1 MSGSGMTGRVSVRT
15 RIYAGFIVVLI
26 LLVVVG
32 GLGVHGMRTALDT
45 FNGYA
50 RNSSDTVRILS
61 IDHDADTLRRLVLS
75 YSEDGDPAHL
85 AAVKEGLA
93 GLDRQ
98 LAEARSTA
106 VLPGVGEKIAAA
118 QAALKN
124 YADGV
129 TQLEAMRAQR
139 DRVFNQLV
147 LVGGKAVDGLSDVV
161 KNAVADQEFD
171 SAVLAGQAQTTLLNG
186 RITIYQFILKADP
199 ALADAGLGKVKQV
212 ETLLAELESHQANV
226 AHRERTKAVAADVA
240 NYVGALGDLKAAIL
254 DSAHLLSVT
263 LPQQADAFG
272 QATMAARELEG
283 RILTDTRDSS
293 EQALNQ
299 SSSSVLWLSL
309 AAVLAGLAFA
319 VLVARSIV
327 LPIRSMTG
335 IMGLLANGDKTV
347 LVPGLASHDEIGA
360 MARAV
365 QVFKENALRVE
376 RLQAEQEAMKR
387 RSEEDRR
394 ALMLKMADDFEAS
407 VKDVVHAVSASAIQL
422 QSSSQ
427 AMASVAEET
436 SREASAVAAASEQAA
451 ASVETVASA
460 AEELSASIGEIS
472 HQVTLAAQVS
482 AEAVTVAGDADRVM
496 AGLDQATN
504 RIGEV
509 VDLINDIASQT
520 NLLALNATIEAARA
534 GDAGKGFSVVANEVK
549 HLANQTAKA
558 TEEISSQIGEV
569 QGSTHNAVRAIG
581 QITSIIGR
589 ISEINS
595 AVASAVEEQ
604 GAATREIAR
613 NVEQASAGTQEVSS
627 NIVGVNQAAG
637 EAGQAAGE
645 VLEAATAL
653 GQQSARLTHSVDS
666 FIATIRRG

>member
-32 GLGVHGMRTALDT
+32 GLGVHGMRTALET

-61 IDHDADTLRRLVLS
+61 IDRDAATLRRLVLS
-75 YSEDGDPAHL
+75 YSEDGDAAHL
-85 AAVKEGLA
+85 QAVKAGLA
-93 GLDRQ
+93 ELDQQ
-98 LAEARSTA
+98 LAAARAATP
-106 VLPGVGEKIAAA
+106 LPSVGEKIAAA

-171 SAVLAGQAQTTLLNG
+171 SAVLAGRAQTTLLNG
-186 RITIYQFILKADP
+186 RINIYQFILKADP
-199 ALADAGLGKVKQV
+199 ALADAGLVKLKQV
-212 ETLLAELESHQANV
+212 DGLLTELENHQANT
-226 AHRERTKAVAADVA
+226 AHRERTKAVDADVA
-240 NYVGALGDLKAAIL
+240 NYVAALADLKTAIL

-263 LPQQADAFG
+263 LPDQADAFG
-272 QATMAARELEG
+272 QATAAARELEG

-293 EQALNQ
+293 EQALDQ

-347 LVPGLASHDEIGA
+347 LVPGLALHDEIGA

-387 RSEEDRR
+387 RSEEERR
-394 ALMLKMADDFEAS
+394 ALMLKMADDFEAN
-407 VKDVVHAVSASAIQL
+407 VKDVVHAVSASATQL

-451 ASVETVASA
+451 ASVQTVASA

-496 AGLDQATN
+496 TGLDQATN

-569 QGSTHNAVRAIG
+569 QSSTHNAVQAIG
-581 QITSIIGR
+581 QITAIIGR
-589 ISEINS
+589 ISEIN
-595 AVASAVEEQ
+595 ATVASAVEEQ

-637 EAGQAAGE
+637 EAGRAAGE
-645 VLEAATAL
+645 VLEAATEL
-653 GQQSARLTHSVDS
+653 GHQSSRLTSSVDS